1 MAVEVGAA
9 YLTIVPSMKGFGKK
23 LSGQIDPEMG
33 TAGKSAGSKFGSALA
48 ASGKKSGLS
57 FSKVLGGV
65 LLGGAGVAIAGIG
78 AIIHT
83 GFGEVMDASA
93 GTAQLAAGIKSTGN
107 AAGVSVKG
115 LNDLASSIE
124 GYSGQTDDSIVA
136 SEKLLLTFTN
146 IKNNGPDKI
155 FDLATAATANMAA
168 KLGGDASE
176 AAIQLGKAL
185 NDPVKGV
192 SALSRVGV
200 SFTEGQKKS
209 IKAMVEH
216 GDQAGAQKII
226 LKELETEFGGAA
238 KAFGDSGPGQIA
250 KSKRAFEGLSQTLV
264 EGAMPAIGKIS
275 DKIKTDVIP
284 AMKNFATEFTNGTG
298 AGGTFKN
305 VLNDVGAVIGTTAT
319 AIGGIVG
326 WLKDHN
332 GVVKA
337 AAVVVGVLTVAVQA
351 HNLALAISTG
361 SLKAWILQTT
371 IVKTGLA
378 VWTAGQWLLTAA
390 MNANPIGLVI
400 TAIGLLIGGIVL
412 IATKT
417 TWFQTVWKVMTDALG
432 AAWRWMWNSI
442 LAPIIRFVLNG
453 FASITDGIAGMLHTL
468 SNIPGFGWA
477 KTAADK
483 MAGAADKAR
492 ALAKGIKDI
501 PDKKTID
508 ITARF
513 TSVVAN
519 ATATAA
525 HNLGARAAFAGGT
538 NFAPGGPALV
548 GENGPEVVYLP
559 RGSQVIPNHAIGSA
573 MAGGGID
580 YDRLGEAVAKAV
592 AKRPNVLDGQI
603 MAASVDR
610 RLGSYR

>member
-1 MAVEVGAA
+1 MTMAVEVGAA

-185 NDPVKGV
+185 NDPVK
-192 SALSRVGV
+192 
-200 SFTEGQKKS
+200 
-209 IKAMVEH
+209 
-216 GDQAGAQKII
+216 
-226 LKELETEFGGAA
+226 
-238 KAFGDSGPGQIA
+238 
-250 KSKRAFEGLSQTLV
+250 
-264 EGAMPAIGKIS
+264 GKIS

-501 PDKKTID
+501 PNKKTID

-519 ATATAA
+519 ATQAAA
-525 HNLGARAAFAGGT
+525 HNLGARAAFASGT

-548 GENGPEVVYLP
+548 GENGPEVVYLA
-559 RGSQVIPNHAIGSA
+559 RGSQVIPDHAIGSA